1 MVLNS
6 NEWFGWD
13 KHKSSRGLRHECIA
27 VYFVLKSLLSFFTH
41 AQNAPT
47 QLLLGTDHYFFDG
60 GGGSGKF
67 WNKLFAEAV
76 NTEINSMQ
84 VKKKV
89 FAGKRRHTQKNCLQR
104 EPHIKKCLHLKIFHP
119 PHQKKNGPSLMKYSA
134 TQPFYVSSRNA
145 PPHKALR
152 DDTKNGYVA
161 DCMKGIAW
169 KTKFTRKQK
178 P

>member
-6 NEWFGWD
+6 NDWFGWD

-60 GGGSGKF
+60 GGGGSGKF

-84 VKKKV
+84 VKKKCLQEN
-89 FAGKRRHTQKNCLQR
+89 GDTHTQKLFAAGAAY
-104 EPHIKKCLHLKIFHP
+104 KKMLACENFPSP
-119 PHQKKNGPSLMKYSA
+119 PSKKEWSIPYEVLCYTA
-134 TQPFYVSSRNA
+134 VLCVVTQCSS
-145 PPHKALR
+145 PQS
-152 DDTKNGYVA
+152 VA
-161 DCMKGIAW
+161 W
-169 KTKFTRKQK
+169 RH
-178 P
+178 

>member
-13 KHKSSRGLRHECIA
+13 KHKPSGGLRHECIA

-47 QLLLGTDHYFFDG
+47 QLLLGTDHYFFDVG
-60 GGGSGKF
+60 GGGDKF

-84 VKKKV
+84 VKKK
-89 FAGKRRHTQKNCLQR
+89 CLQ
-104 EPHIKKCLHLKIFHP
+104 ENGDTHTHKKKLFAAGAAYKKCLHVKIFHP
-119 PHQKKNGPSLMKYSA
+119 PHRKKNGPSLTKYSA
-134 TQPFYVSSRNA
+134 TQPF
-145 PPHKALR
+145 
-152 DDTKNGYVA
+152 
-161 DCMKGIAW
+161 
-169 KTKFTRKQK
+169 
-178 P
+178 

>member
-13 KHKSSRGLRHECIA
+13 KHKPSRGLRHECIA

-60 GGGSGKF
+60 GGGGGKF

-84 VKKKV
+84 VKKK
-89 FAGKRRHTQKNCLQR
+89 CLQ
-104 EPHIKKCLHLKIFHP
+104 ENGDTHKKIVCA
-119 PHQKKNGPSLMKYSA
+119 G
-134 TQPFYVSSRNA
+134 SR
-145 PPHKALR
+145 
-152 DDTKNGYVA
+152 
-161 DCMKGIAW
+161 I
-169 KTKFTRKQK
+169 
-178 P
+178 